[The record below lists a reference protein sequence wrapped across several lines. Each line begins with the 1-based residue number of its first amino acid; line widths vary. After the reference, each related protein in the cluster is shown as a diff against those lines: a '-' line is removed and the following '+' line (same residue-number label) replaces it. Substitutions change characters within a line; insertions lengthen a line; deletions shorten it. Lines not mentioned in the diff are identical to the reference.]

1 MEKLYTISWRLYTS
15 SIQHLKLIV
24 AQIRRRERG
33 RRLSA
38 DAPHQSDSNRRQTGA
53 PGPIPAA
60 WRPGSAAHL
69 GKSGRPQAN
78 QAPPRAGG
86 RVSSAPAGS
95 VARAPQSPAPQAVA
109 GKSAPAARAGAP
121 QRPAATAPR
130 LSRAASGS
138 RAAALTCSALRRRRR
153 PLSAPGARSAD
164 QAAATFQLRR
174 PHPRLSQSPTA
185 CPARRYTSPPP
196 TAMASSA
203 AAVPTDGARARRR
216 RARARAR
223 SPSLPTSQQPSP
235 RPVRRSGQS
244 PICGPGRAAPVP
256 AGRRV
261 RRNPRLFLHGC
272 LPCGGGALWQF
283 SLRLWEDLGSGI
295 PSKLLSGETQ
305 HLPRPSKLPPRDSS
319 VPTFTCRLSLV
330 NRWPQF
336 CDFEPIARF
345 LEPLRGLYFL
355 SPLKLDGILTA
366 EWRHEACFGQ

>member
-1 MEKLYTISWRLYTS
+1 M
-15 SIQHLKLIV
+15 
-24 AQIRRRERG
+24 
-33 RRLSA
+33 
-38 DAPHQSDSNRRQTGA
+38 
-53 PGPIPAA
+53 
-60 WRPGSAAHL
+60 
-69 GKSGRPQAN
+69 
-78 QAPPRAGG
+78 
-86 RVSSAPAGS
+86 
-95 VARAPQSPAPQAVA
+95 ARAPQSPAPQAVA

-223 SPSLPTSQQPSP
+223 APPRPTSQQPSP
-235 RPVRRSGQS
+235 RPTRRSGQS

-261 RRNPRLFLHGC
+261 RRNPRLFLHRC
-272 LPCGGGALWQF
+272 PPCGGGALWPFF
-283 SLRLWEDLGSGI
+283 SLRLWEDLLSGI
-295 PSKLLSGETQ
+295 HSKLLSGETQ
-305 HLPRPSKLPPRDSS
+305 HLPRPSQPPPRDSS
-319 VPTFTCRLSLV
+319 VPTFTCRLSLL

-345 LEPLRGLYFL
+345 LGTHFAFPSPALSFLFCGLGML
-355 SPLKLDGILTA
+355 GRPPS
-366 EWRHEACFGQ
+366 R

>member
-1 MEKLYTISWRLYTS
+1 M
-15 SIQHLKLIV
+15 
-24 AQIRRRERG
+24 
-33 RRLSA
+33 
-38 DAPHQSDSNRRQTGA
+38 
-53 PGPIPAA
+53 
-60 WRPGSAAHL
+60 
-69 GKSGRPQAN
+69 
-78 QAPPRAGG
+78 
-86 RVSSAPAGS
+86 
-95 VARAPQSPAPQAVA
+95 ARAPQSPALQAVA

-138 RAAALTCSALRRRRR
+138 RAAALTCSALRRRRGR

-174 PHPRLSQSPTA
+174 PHSRLSQSPTA

-223 SPSLPTSQQPSP
+223 SPSRPTSQQPTP

-272 LPCGGGALWQF
+272 LPCAGGALRQF

-305 HLPRPSKLPPRDSS
+305 HLPQPSKPSPRDSS

-345 LEPLRGLYFL
+345 LGTHFAFPSPAL
-355 SPLKLDGILTA
+355 SVLFYG
-366 EWRHEACFGQ
+366 WGC